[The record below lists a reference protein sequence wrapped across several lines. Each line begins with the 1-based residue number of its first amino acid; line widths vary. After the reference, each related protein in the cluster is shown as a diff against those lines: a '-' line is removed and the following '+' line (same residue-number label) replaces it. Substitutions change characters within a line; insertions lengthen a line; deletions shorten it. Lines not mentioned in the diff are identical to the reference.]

1 MLGGYLRV
9 NVNNWNEFVVGKI
22 LIFEYWVMMY
32 LNVIIWDGMVLV
44 CYEFVKF
51 GWKKIGVFVL
61 VFDVV

>member
-32 LNVIIWDGMVLV
+32 LNVII
-44 CYEFVKF
+44 
-51 GWKKIGVFVL
+51 
-61 VFDVV
+61 